1 MKLIMLGPPG
11 AGKGTQAQ
19 KICEDYNTVQIST
32 GDILR
37 EEVSNNT
44 ELGQKA
50 KKYMDKGEL
59 VPDAVILGMME
70 KKLFGENAPEGYI
83 LDGFPR
89 TVPQARGLDHLYAEH
104 NEELDAIIVMD
115 VDKEII
121 VKRLTARRVCKNC
134 NKVYNLLF
142 MPPEEDGVC
151 DECGGELI
159 QRDDDKEETVL
170 NRLEVYQE
178 ETAPLIDYY
187 SGTGKLKKVKS
198 DGTPDEVY
206 DNIKEILENL

>member
-19 KICEDYNTVQIST
+19 KICNDYNTVQIST

-37 EEVSNNT
+37 AEVSNGT

-50 KKYMDKGEL
+50 KSYMDKGDL
-59 VPDAVILGMME
+59 VPDEVILGMME
-70 KKLFGENAPEGYI
+70 KKLFGEDAPEGYI

-89 TVPQARGLDHLYAEH
+89 TVPQAVGLDELFNEH
-104 NEELDAIIVMD
+104 DAELDAIILME
-115 VDKEII
+115 VDREVII
-121 VKRLTARRVCKNC
+121 ERLTARRTCKNC
-134 NKVYNLLF
+134 KKVYNLLF

-159 QRDDDKEETVL
+159 QRDDDKEETVK
-170 NRLEVYQE
+170 NRLKVYEE
-178 ETAPLIDYY
+178 ETAPLVDYY
-187 SGTGKLKKVKS
+187 SGTGKLERVDS
-198 DGTPDEVY
+198 HGTPEEVY
-206 DNIKEILENL
+206 ENIKEVLESL

>member
-50 KKYMDKGEL
+50 KKYMDEGEL
-59 VPDAVILGMME
+59 VPDKVILGMME

-89 TVPQARGLDHLYAEH
+89 TVPQARGLDDLYDQH
-104 NEELDAIIVMD
+104 NGELDAIIVMD

-121 VKRLTARRVCKNC
+121 VKRLTARRVCKDC

-206 DNIKEILENL
+206 DNIKEVLENL

>member
-206 DNIKEILENL
+206 DNIKEVLENL

>member
-19 KICEDYNTVQIST
+19 KICEDYNAVQIST

-59 VPDAVILGMME
+59 VPDEVILGMME

-89 TVPQARGLDHLYAEH
+89 TVPQARGLDHLYDQH

-206 DNIKEILENL
+206 DNIKEVLENL

>member
-50 KKYMDKGEL
+50 KKYMDEGEL
-59 VPDAVILGMME
+59 VPDKVILGMME

-89 TVPQARGLDHLYAEH
+89 TVPQARGLDDLYDEH

-121 VKRLTARRVCKNC
+121 VKRLTARRVCKDC

-206 DNIKEILENL
+206 DNIKEVLENL